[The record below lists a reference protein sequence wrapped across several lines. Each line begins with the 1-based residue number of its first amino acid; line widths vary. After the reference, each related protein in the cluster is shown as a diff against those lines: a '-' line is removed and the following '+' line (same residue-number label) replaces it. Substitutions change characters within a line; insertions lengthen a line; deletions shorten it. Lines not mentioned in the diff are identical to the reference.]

1 VVGGA
6 MPRDCSRE
14 QPEWLFIRHSA
25 LTARQ
30 LLRAYGLLCF
40 FSTGIAIA
48 FALRGYWYI
57 SLFSVLELSAVAA
70 ALLYYQRH
78 ARDYEQISLRDG
90 VLLVEQ
96 VSARR
101 YRRRSFEPWTT
112 RISVP
117 RSPRQLI
124 RIATPGRQV
133 DVGRYA
139 THERRRQVAQELR
152 ALLPGLPP
160 QL

>member
-1 VVGGA
+1 

-14 QPEWLFIRHSA
+14 QPEWRFIRHSA

-40 FSTGIAIA
+40 FSIGIALA

-101 YRRRSFEPWTT
+101 CRRSSFEPWSA

-124 RIATPGRQV
+124 RIAAPGRHV

-160 QL
+160 LP